1 MTTSELSESKTSG
14 PALGRRGLGI
24 AALFACALMVDPARI
39 VPEVTALGDIDSR
52 TALHALVIPALAALG
67 LWLVTQSAAVT
78 AICVVM
84 LAGAHAAPGTSDLFT
99 GYLYPA
105 ITVIAALYLA
115 KAMLF
120 TRAPDTKQSEAAQ

>member
-1 MTTSELSESKTSG
+1 
-14 PALGRRGLGI
+14 
-24 AALFACALMVDPARI
+24 MVDPARI

-67 LWLVTQSAAVT
+67 LWLVTQSATVT